1 MHPTIYHELAKIKI
15 ADELAYADRQRL
27 ARLASGDTSHPIDF
41 RALVGRARIR
51 LFGRPSARPSGPLPA
66 GA

>member
-41 RALVGRARIR
+41 RKVELRE
-51 LFGRPSARPSGPLPA
+51 LNE
-66 GA
+66 

>member
-27 ARLASGDTSHPIDF
+27 ARLASGEQNRPIDF
-41 RALVGRARIR
+41 KALVGHFRIR
-51 LFGRPSARPSGPLPA
+51 LLGRHAGSPGPSLPA
-66 GA
+66 GT

>member
-1 MHPTIYHELAKIKI
+1 MHPTIYQELAKIKI

-27 ARLASGDTSHPIDF
+27 ARLASADRNQPIDF
-41 RALVGRARIR
+41 RALVGRARVR
-51 LFGRPSARPSGPLPA
+51 LFGRPAARPGGPLPA